1 MRRMRRWFRR
11 LAAAAATVAIGAML
25 GYLVPAVIAD
35 YTPKPEVQARVA
47 ESPVARTFIR
57 AFVSDD
63 QATLDS
69 LGVAAPVKLRA
80 TSFKTDLASID
91 QPVHLGSYIGGGFS
105 LHSYAAH
112 AKDPQGADVMLS
124 WRVVTANGQIVLV
137 DPPSPGNVQP

>member
-11 LAAAAATVAIGAML
+11 LAAVAATVAIGAML
-25 GYLVPAVIAD
+25 GFLVPTVIAD

-69 LGVAAPVKLRA
+69 LGVPAPVKLRA
-80 TSFKTDLASID
+80 TSFKTDLASVD

>member
-1 MRRMRRWFRR
+1 MRRTRRWFRR

-25 GYLVPAVIAD
+25 GYLVPTVIAD
-35 YTPKPEVQARVA
+35 YTPKQEVQAQVP

-57 AFVSDD
+57 AFVNDD

-91 QPVHLGSYIGGGFS
+91 QPVHLGSYIGGGFT

-124 WRVVTANGQIVLV
+124 WRVVTAGGQIVLV

>member
-1 MRRMRRWFRR
+1 MRRTRRWFRR

-25 GYLVPAVIAD
+25 GYLVPTVIAD

-57 AFVSDD
+57 AFVNDD

-112 AKDPQGADVMLS
+112 AKDPQGADVMLA
-124 WRVVTANGQIVLV
+124 WRVVTAGGQIVLV
-137 DPPSPGNVQP
+137 DPPTPGNVQP

>member
-1 MRRMRRWFRR
+1 MRRTRRWFRR

-25 GYLVPAVIAD
+25 GYLVPTVIAD
-35 YTPKPEVQARVA
+35 YTPKQEVQAQVA

-57 AFVSDD
+57 AFVNDD

-69 LGVAAPVKLRA
+69 LGVPAQVKLRA

-112 AKDPQGADVMLS
+112 AKDPQGADVMLG
-124 WRVVTANGQIVLV
+124 WRVVTAGGQIVLV
-137 DPPSPGNVQP
+137 DPPTPGNVQP